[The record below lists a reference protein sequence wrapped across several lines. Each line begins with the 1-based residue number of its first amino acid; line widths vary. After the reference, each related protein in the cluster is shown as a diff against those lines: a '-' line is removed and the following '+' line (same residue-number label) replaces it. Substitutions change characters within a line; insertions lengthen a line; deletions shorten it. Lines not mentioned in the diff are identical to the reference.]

1 MMWASW
7 NIKIVSELLSQI
19 RGIISLLL
27 SILDD
32 GKLFGILL
40 ALGDFKI
47 G

>member
-1 MMWASW
+1 
-7 NIKIVSELLSQI
+7 
-19 RGIISLLL
+19 LLL

-47 G
+47 GW